1 MKKQTSKKIFCQKQL
16 FLHQFL
22 WLSLNFLIT
31 IFFNKL
37 GVEYRSELFFW
48 IQSSQLTWTEVLRS
62 LGSATATTGGGVPSS
77 LPHQLVQAAGNT
89 ISGQRYC
96 AKVTELAVAQS
107 GFYPVEVD
115 GQDRGGGGGPA
126 SPNGKIDPDI
136 VFPEFGTGSGLRPV
150 VTDLNAE
157 KAHAFLVFL
166 NQTKKKHF

>member
-1 MKKQTSKKIFCQKQL
+1 M
-16 FLHQFL
+16 
-22 WLSLNFLIT
+22 
-31 IFFNKL
+31 
-37 GVEYRSELFFW
+37 
-48 IQSSQLTWTEVLRS
+48 LRS

-115 GQDRGGGGGPA
+115 GQDGGGGTA
-126 SPNGKIDPDI
+126 SPIGKIDPDI

-166 NQTKKKHF
+166 NQTKKNTFNIRNTGYYYSYFNTFTFPRY